1 MLLLLLGFLVDGG
14 EGLFRLGL
22 GLTGLLLVGLATA
35 GATGLGAGSIA
46 WVGRFGVHGGNW
58 RIAVDGSDFERYWGT
73 EEIAEGDVDGRRR
86 VTGSCH
92 VTELIANIFSQG
104 FNKSARLMNRLH
116 AACRHRDKGYGFV
129 AV

>member
-35 GATGLGAGSIA
+35 GATRLGAGSIA
-46 WVGRFGVHGGNW
+46 WVGGFGVHGGNW

-73 EEIAEGDVDGRRR
+73 EEIAEVMLMDEDGLLGV
-86 VTGSCH
+86 VT
-92 VTELIANIFSQG
+92 SQSSSRTSFPKASTSQLG
-104 FNKSARLMNRLH
+104 
-116 AACRHRDKGYGFV
+116 
-129 AV
+129 